1 MFFQSG
7 QKYIGDFVQGSPE
20 GQGVLYGQDGSII
33 QKGPFGPD
41 VVKDTSEEFTLPK
54 MDVWG
59 LDLTDNKYANLIE
72 KIVSFVKT
80 VMKNNQKTDSTEEFA
95 LPKMEVW
102 GVDLMDNN
110 YANLIEKIV
119 SFVKTS
125 WPKLRESISFLG
137 F

>member
-1 MFFQSG
+1 ME
-7 QKYIGDFVQGSPE
+7 GSPE

-33 QKGPFGPD
+33 EKGPFGPD
-41 VVKDTSEEFTLPK
+41 VIKNQDSNEEFALPK
-54 MDVWG
+54 MDFLGV
-59 LDLTDNKYANLIE
+59 DLTDNKYANLIE
-72 KIVSFVKT
+72 KMVSFVKYA
-80 VMKNNQKTDSTEEFA
+80 MKNNQKTDSTEEFA

-110 YANLIEKIV
+110 YANLIEKII

>member
-1 MFFQSG
+1 M
-7 QKYIGDFVQGSPE
+7 DFL
-20 GQGVLYGQDGSII
+20 GV
-33 QKGPFGPD
+33 
-41 VVKDTSEEFTLPK
+41 
-54 MDVWG
+54 
-59 LDLTDNKYANLIE
+59 DLTDNKYANLIE
-72 KIVSFVKT
+72 KMVSFVKYA
-80 VMKNNQKTDSTEEFA
+80 MKNNQKTDSTEEFA